1 MLARRLVTGTS
12 ASDDGESSMITK
24 LKDVCGF
31 EYTNK
36 LQRMF
41 TDINISR
48 ELTSSF
54 NERIN
59 QTHEADDLDVDFDV
73 KVLGTNFWPLNPL
86 DTQFKIP
93 NELMP
98 TFERFNK
105 YYNNQHSGRK
115 LTWLHNLSKNE
126 LRTTHLNQKYIFVCS
141 TFQMAIL
148 VQYNEQDSLTYDELK
163 AATNLNDQLLKQ
175 TLQTLVK
182 SKVLIQDTN
191 TYDLNFNFKSKKI
204 RVQLNQPVKSEV
216 KQESNDVLK
225 TVDEDRKLEIQAAI
239 VRIMK
244 TRKTL
249 KYQNLIQEVI
259 IIVKSRFSPK
269 VSDIKKEIES
279 LLEKEYLER
288 NPDSRDVFN
297 YVA

>member
-1 MLARRLVTGTS
+1 
-12 ASDDGESSMITK
+12 
-24 LKDVCGF
+24 
-31 EYTNK
+31 
-36 LQRMF
+36 
-41 TDINISR
+41 
-48 ELTSSF
+48 
-54 NERIN
+54 
-59 QTHEADDLDVDFDV
+59 
-73 KVLGTNFWPLNPL
+73 
-86 DTQFKIP
+86 
-93 NELMP
+93 MP

-105 YYNNQHSGRK
+105 YYNSQHSGRK